1 MWDRWNYHPERLRDA
16 ETRID
21 ALDTWKQWAQGH
33 PVDREELAASVE
45 ALSHSPE
52 AAIDGTLALANVVRQ
67 WAHQNNIDIRP
78 YQTQATERP
87 GLGIEID
94 F

>member
-1 MWDRWNYHPERLRDA
+1 MWDRWNYYPERLDTA
-16 ETRID
+16 EVRLD

-33 PVDREELAASVE
+33 HLGRDQLADTVDT
-45 ALSHSPE
+45 LSHSPE
-52 AAIDGTLALANVVRQ
+52 AATDGTLALANVVWQ
-67 WAHQNNIDIRP
+67 WADQNHIDLQP
-78 YQTQATERP
+78 YRTPTIERP